1 MRGLREEGEAEY
13 LLGGKI
19 STFLRTPGHGSRT
32 ADWEGSAQLS
42 SAPPARSAALCHMS
56 KMVFPPGNDL
66 LYSLVLSWASSC
78 ARPEN
83 LELST
88 LGSPPESL
96 VAGFQFLNSGEV

>member
-42 SAPPARSAALCHMS
+42 SP
-56 KMVFPPGNDL
+56 
-66 LYSLVLSWASSC
+66 
-78 ARPEN
+78 
-83 LELST
+83 
-88 LGSPPESL
+88 
-96 VAGFQFLNSGEV
+96 GEVCSPVPHEQNGVSSWERFALFFGAFLGFILCQT